1 MSDRN
6 ESTEDY
12 AVSTDYAPDTVLH
25 ARRIVAI
32 DRMAEALQHIADELK
47 RTNDNKFGDIIIDEE
62 DTIDGEWREKE

>member
-25 ARRIVAI
+25 ARRILAI
-32 DRMAEALQHIADELK
+32 DRMTEALQHIADEMA
-47 RTNDNKFGDIIIDEE
+47 RTNDHKFGEIIVDNE
-62 DTIDGEWREKE
+62 DVTDGVWREK